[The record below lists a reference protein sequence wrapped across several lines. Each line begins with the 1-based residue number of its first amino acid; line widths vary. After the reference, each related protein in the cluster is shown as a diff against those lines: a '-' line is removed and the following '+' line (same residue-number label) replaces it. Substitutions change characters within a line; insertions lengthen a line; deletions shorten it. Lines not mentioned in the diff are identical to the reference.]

1 MIDDAIRKG
10 KEGIPWTSSQTTE
23 VKEDEWILAPED
35 NKKVGFWAEGEPE
48 LGRDEDYYGDDV
60 TSLGHGELEQHR
72 ELREYARLIAWELPL
87 LNRTFR
93 HTSQLCLE
101 MQITDHPTELAR
113 PFEPPTAAT
122 PFRFRYTSYLG
133 ESHPATNKVV
143 VEFSA
148 AAMKL
153 PPTQRDKLIKLAG
166 VRYNPS
172 TDMIKM
178 SCEQFDTQAQNKR
191 FLGETITAL
200 LKEAKDT
207 KDTFEDVPFDF
218 RHHKPKPRYE
228 FPKEWILTKERKQY
242 LESKRNE
249 TLRLDDQKAN
259 NGHLIDGKLLVANSL
274 PAAVT
279 QPEMAMVG
287 GPRARR

>member
-1 MIDDAIRKG
+1 
-10 KEGIPWTSSQTTE
+10 
-23 VKEDEWILAPED
+23 
-35 NKKVGFWAEGEPE
+35 
-48 LGRDEDYYGDDV
+48 
-60 TSLGHGELEQHR
+60 
-72 ELREYARLIAWELPL
+72 
-87 LNRTFR
+87 
-93 HTSQLCLE
+93 
-101 MQITDHPTELAR
+101 
-113 PFEPPTAAT
+113 
-122 PFRFRYTSYLG
+122 
-133 ESHPATNKVV
+133 
-143 VEFSA
+143 
-148 AAMKL
+148 MKL